1 MYQTYDRDRL
11 LRQVREL
18 LREEG
23 VRPIN
28 QTDPAPEHAAALLLR
43 SFGVEP
49 VLDHVEVLKRSM
61 DRAWED
67 ADDARTEK
75 INNR

>member
-23 VRPIN
+23 IRPIN

-43 SFGVEP
+43 SLGVEP
-49 VLDHVEVLKRSM
+49 VLDHVEVLKRNM
-61 DRAWED
+61 DRTWED
-67 ADDARTEK
+67 LDDSKADRLAKD
-75 INNR
+75 

>member
-23 VRPIN
+23 VRPID

-43 SFGVEP
+43 SLGVEP

-61 DRAWED
+61 DRSWED
-67 ADDARTEK
+67 ADDKRAKTIK
-75 INNR
+75 K